1 MCELY
6 SFILSP
12 IISISI
18 SFVPTTRCL
27 FVSSYELIIIIIIS
41 NLCNHVKLPMF
52 ENTSYFEQVQSEN
65 LTKYEKMRCSS
76 S

>member
-1 MCELY
+1 MCELN

-18 SFVPTTRCL
+18 SFVPTRCL
-27 FVSSYELIIIIIIS
+27 FVSSYELIIIIIIIS

>member
-1 MCELY
+1 MCELN

-18 SFVPTTRCL
+18 SFVPTRCL
-27 FVSSYELIIIIIIS
+27 FVSSYELIIS